1 MTDFDPHTDPRTDSN
16 LNSSPGQTPVRHNIR
31 FKREVDAELV
41 NRAAAKSGLSV
52 AEWMRRALIKTAEEQ
67 IHHTGLNVQIL
78 RNLLFIR
85 RTVELDR
92 KVTPETVL
100 QAKAWAKVK
109 ATDATRVGDTPGA
122 SG

>member
-1 MTDFDPHTDPRTDSN
+1 MTDFDPDSDPHTD
-16 LNSSPGQTPVRHNIR
+16 LSSSQTPIRHNIR

-67 IHHTGLNVQIL
+67 IHHTGINVQIL

-92 KVTPETVL
+92 EVTPETIL

-109 ATDATRVGDTPGA
+109 AADATRIGDTPGA
-122 SG
+122 N